1 MHRVYENDDIVVF
14 WDSEKCRHAR
24 KCVEGSPET
33 FNPLNKPW
41 INLNKADTAEIWQT
55 VSACPSGALSCVYSH
70 GIRVVYDEAGCRSV
84 AYDGDREIGECDY
97 QETLDGW
104 NIYHTGVSPEYE
116 GKGIAKRLVYRLAE
130 EAERR
135 KINTVPTCSYA
146 VKVLSR

>member
-41 INLNKADTAEIWQT
+41 INLNKADTAEIWQA

-84 AYDGDREIGECDY
+84 AYDGDREIGE
-97 QETLDGW
+97 
-104 NIYHTGVSPEYE
+104 PEYG

-135 KINTVPTCSYA
+135 KTDTVPTCSYA